1 MSKFFSKI
9 CIGLVAISS
18 FTCAFSA
25 QPSWQGDE
33 YFLQTKGIPVKILL
47 RDLGANYQ
55 IPVIVSDLVTDSFVG
70 KIKNEKPQET
80 LGRLKRLFNLVT
92 YYDGEVLHV
101 YKAREVTSTVI
112 TSQFLTPESINTYLR
127 KNKLLSSDSCQFKQ
141 VADLHAFEL
150 RGVPVCVERI
160 SRLIKEVDSKAKTRA
175 TSTENLEIFPL
186 QFVSATDTKY
196 HYRSQEVI
204 VPGLVSVLNQMKSGA
219 FLGSQTGEESPDTSS
234 VQFSADP
241 SQNAIIVRA
250 REVDMPLYRQLI
262 KKMDK
267 KQHQIEI
274 SVSIIDVDAANIK
287 QLGVD
292 WRGTVGTGKFG
303 ASFNTDN
310 GSGSSYVSGVIS
322 NSAQFMANV
331 KALQLN
337 SKARILSQ
345 PSVVTQNNVQAIL
358 DKNITFYTK
367 LEGKNVATLES
378 VTSGTLMR
386 VTPRVVED
394 VNSPGVVRDI
404 MLNLNIQDGQ
414 QSGVTSS
421 SEPLPQI
428 QNSEI
433 TTQATLTSGQSLLL
447 GGFVQDKEVSYK
459 KGIPLLG
466 DLPVVGGLFSSTT
479 NEVHSVVRLFL
490 IKATPVNIDGTQNAI
505 TN

>member
-1 MSKFFSKI
+1 MLKVISKI
-9 CIGLVAISS
+9 LYGVIIIVITNQGH
-18 FTCAFSA
+18 TA
-25 QPSWQGDE
+25 QPTWTGDD
-33 YFLQTKGIPVKILL
+33 YFLQTKGIPVKTLL
-47 RDLGANYQ
+47 RDMGANYQ
-55 IPVIVSDLVTDSFVG
+55 TPVIVSDLITDTFVG
-70 KIKNEKPQET
+70 KIRDQKPQET
-80 LGRLKRLFNLVT
+80 LSRLKRLFNLVS
-92 YYDGEVLHV
+92 YYDGEVLYV
-101 YKAREVTSTVI
+101 YKAREVTSAVV
-112 TSQFLTPESINTYLR
+112 TSQFLTPESISSYLN
-127 KNKLLSSDSCQFKQ
+127 KNKLLSNDSCQFKQ

-196 HYRSQEVI
+196 QYRSQEVI
-204 VPGLVSVLNQMKSGA
+204 VPGMVSVLNQMKNGS
-219 FLGSQTGEESPDTSS
+219 FLGNQTGEEGPDTSS

-241 SQNAIIVRA
+241 SQNAVIVRS

-262 KKMDK
+262 KKLDK

-274 SVSIIDVDAANIK
+274 SVSIIDVDAANVK

-292 WRGTVGTGKFG
+292 WSGTVGSGKFG
-303 ASFNTDN
+303 ASFNTDSSN
-310 GSGSSYVSGVIS
+310 GSSYVSGVIS

-331 KALQLN
+331 KALQQN

-394 VNSPGVVRDI
+394 ANSPGTVKDI

-414 QSGVTSS
+414 QSGITSS

-428 QNSEI
+428 KNSEI
-433 TTQATLTSGQSLLL
+433 TTQATLASGQSLLL

-459 KGIPLLG
+459 KGIPILG
-466 DLPVVGGLFSSTT
+466 ELPLIGGLFSSST

-490 IKATPVNIDGTQNAI
+490 IKATPVNIEGTRNVVA
-505 TN
+505 N